1 MFEEIPSPPP
11 PPSQRTAITVFGVS
25 LASFLSGAAIVWI
38 RWSGPLSLSHK
49 ITAGEF
55 IVGCVLSGVFL
66 LTAKSA
72 TPEGNRKRM
81 WALFFVVFVFQ
92 LIDTLFRQ

>member
-11 PPSQRTAITVFGVS
+11 PPSQRAMIAFFGFS
-25 LASFLSGAAIVWI
+25 FALFLSGAAIAWI
-38 RWSGPLSLSHK
+38 RWSGPLSLIRRIS
-49 ITAGEF
+49 AGEF

-66 LTAKSA
+66 LTAKSG

-81 WALFFVVFVFQ
+81 L
-92 LIDTLFRQ
+92 TLFLVMMVYQMIIDVLR